1 MTSIDDIIRR
11 EVNPFDLINLKPGS
25 FWGEKQDSALT
36 VESIHQEAITEIEA
50 LLDLVATDHRSRT
63 ALLLGDSGSG
73 KSYLLGRLKR
83 TLNPKAFFAYI
94 GPWADSDH
102 IWRHTLR
109 YTVDSLMQVPEGQQE
124 SQLMLWLKGL
134 SAFTKRS
141 VKQRILND
149 NFWEILQSDRKKF
162 IKHLKDNYKKESIF
176 NSDIFF
182 GVLHDLTN
190 PELYSLACEWLRGDD
205 LGEESIQA
213 LNIQHCINTEDA
225 AKNILAN
232 FGRIS
237 AETQPIV
244 LCFDQVDGQIS
255 SNPQPF
261 FNVNTTIQND
271 SLKNFL
277 IILSLTTNNWKQSSD
292 RIQMSDKAGIH
303 RVVQLKRITLEQ
315 AEALW
320 AYRLQQLHH
329 QANPHTPSNIY
340 PLNRQVL
347 EQKYPGG
354 RTLPRLALLLGREEY
369 QKYKIEL
376 VKVKKTTSKDSTVS
390 SPPPPLPEDKIKA
403 EFQLQW
409 QDEYDKNKG
418 KITRITLLSAPELI
432 RMLEEALAAL
442 QVEKI
447 KPKLLPGKTYA
458 SNSLSYQHSSQRE
471 RVGVVWTED
480 PGMKPFYN
488 VMDACQKVLNSNLC
502 KTLYLIRAAGVGTS
516 KLEGNKIY
524 RQIFTGSQHHHITP
538 TLSSVHYLAT
548 YHSLVNSVLANELV
562 VAGKTLS
569 LQELQ
574 ALIRET
580 EILHECT
587 LLQNLGIVSKKNGE
601 GKGNGNGK
609 KLPEVK
615 QFLLSVVIT
624 QHFLGRQTLIN
635 NASSKFP
642 DVVESQIDKLIE
654 QLCQEN
660 QIQILD
666 PGADPKAQLVCLV
679 PKAS

>member
-11 EVNPFDLINLKPGS
+11 EVNPFDLINLKPGN

-36 VESIHQEAITEIEA
+36 VESIHQEAIAEIEA
-50 LLDLVATDHRSRT
+50 LLNVVATDHRSRT
-63 ALLLGDSGSG
+63 VLLLGDSGSG

-109 YTVDSLMQVPEGQQE
+109 YTVDSLMQVPEGQQD

-182 GVLHDLTN
+182 GILHDLTDS
-190 PELYSLACEWLRGDD
+190 ELYSLACEWLRGDD
-205 LGEESIQA
+205 LAEESIQA
-213 LNIQHCINTEDA
+213 LKVQHCIDTEDA

-237 AETQPIV
+237 TETQPIV

-261 FNVNTTIQND
+261 FNVNTAIQNN

-277 IILSLTTNNWKQSSD
+277 IILSLTTNNWKQSID

-329 QANPHTPSNIY
+329 QANPQPPSNIY
-340 PLNRQVL
+340 PLNRQAL
-347 EQKYPGG
+347 EQKYPGA

-369 QKYKIEL
+369 QKYKIDL
-376 VKVKKTTSKDSTVS
+376 VKPPV
-390 SPPPPLPEDKIKA
+390 SPPPSPPSIDKIEA

-409 QDEYDKNKG
+409 QDEYDKNQE
-418 KITRITLLSAPELI
+418 KITKITLLSAPELI

-442 QVEKI
+442 QVQEI

-458 SNSLSYQHSSQRE
+458 SNSLSYQRSSQRE

-488 VMDACQKVLNSNLC
+488 VMDACQKVVNSNLC
-502 KTLYLIRAAGVGTS
+502 TTLYLIRAAGVGTS

-524 RQIFTGSQHHHITP
+524 RQIFTGSQHHHIKP

-569 LQELQ
+569 LQELEE
-574 ALIRET
+574 LIRKS
-580 EILHECT
+580 EILHECS
-587 LLQNLGIVSKKNGE
+587 LLQDLGIVPMQPIIDPNPDLLQVKK
-601 GKGNGNGK
+601 
-609 KLPEVK
+609 
-615 QFLLSVVIT
+615 FLLNVVIT
-624 QHFLGRQTLIN
+624 QQFLGRSTLIQ
-635 NASSKFP
+635 NANSQFP
-642 DVVESQIDKLIE
+642 DIAESQIDQLIE

-666 PGADPKAQLVCLV
+666 PGADPKAQLVYLV
-679 PKAS
+679 PQAS